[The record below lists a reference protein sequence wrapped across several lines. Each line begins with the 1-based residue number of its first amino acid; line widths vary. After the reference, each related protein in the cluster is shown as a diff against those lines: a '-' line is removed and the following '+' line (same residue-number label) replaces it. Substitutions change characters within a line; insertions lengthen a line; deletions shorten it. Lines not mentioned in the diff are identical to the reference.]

1 MAAKQPTGNSMEN
14 RLKASLARDVEIRV
28 KKEDAK
34 RQGDYLAVARWDNA
48 LGTRDKLAANRR
60 YEESVTSDSLLAK
73 GITKRQRVQKLEALY
88 KEDEKKFGRELC
100 MQQVEYRKV
109 F

>member
-1 MAAKQPTGNSMEN
+1 MEN

-34 RQGDYLAVARWDNA
+34 RQGDYLAIARWDNA
-48 LGTRDKLAANRR
+48 LGTKDKLAANRR
-60 YEESVTSDSLLAK
+60 YEESVISDSLLAK
-73 GITKRQRVQKLEALY
+73 GVTKRQRVQKLEALY

-100 MQQVEYRKV
+100 MQKVEYRKV